1 LETKGGQLNTQPA
14 PVNSAARSSWYPF
27 AGTLFILIGSVNA
40 LQGLIAIFKDDYFAV
55 TKGGLLFLDFAA
67 WGWFW
72 LIVGVLDILVGF
84 AILAART
91 WGRVVGVILLMLN
104 VIVQFAFIAAFPIWT
119 IAAIALNITVIFAL
133 MKPLEPYEQARILE

>member
-1 LETKGGQLNTQPA
+1 METQRTEQ
-14 PVNSAARSSWYPF
+14 RSTPPSGWYSF
-27 AGTLFILIGSVNA
+27 AGTMFILVGAVNA
-40 LQGLIAIFKDDYFAV
+40 LQGVIAIFKDDYFAV

-72 LIVGVLDILVGF
+72 LIVGVLDVLVGF

-104 VIVQFAFIAAFPIWT
+104 VIVQFAFMAAFPIWS
-119 IAAIALNITVIFAL
+119 IAAIALNITIISAL
-133 MKPLEPYEQARILE
+133 MKPLDGYGQARYE

>member
-1 LETKGGQLNTQPA
+1 MNTQPA
-14 PVNSAARSSWYPF
+14 AAPSGWYPF
-27 AGTLFILIGSVNA
+27 AGTILILIGGINL

-91 WGRVVGVILLMLN
+91 WGRVVGIILLMLN
-104 VIVQFAFIAAFPIWT
+104 VIVQFAFMAAFPIWS
-119 IAAIALNITVIFAL
+119 IAAIALNITIIFAL
-133 MKPLEPYEQARILE
+133 MKPLDAYGQARYE